1 MIPLWQAAKKTV
13 DGGYMDLSL
22 IIREKNAQQD
32 PGEEQLIKKLE
43 VVLEDIKGQ
52 SKVNFR

>member
-32 PGEEQLIKKLE
+32 PGEEQLIRKLE